1 MRIGKHTWCEACR
14 QMVRRDKPHSFSVT
28 FTTCVT
34 SDKPLDLSV
43 FEAKGEWSTLDKAQ
57 PKHDTAD

>member
-1 MRIGKHTWCEACR
+1 MMPAVGEHRFLASA
-14 QMVRRDKPHSFSVT
+14 SF
-28 FTTCVT
+28 CVEQT
-34 SDKPLDLSV
+34 EPLDLSV